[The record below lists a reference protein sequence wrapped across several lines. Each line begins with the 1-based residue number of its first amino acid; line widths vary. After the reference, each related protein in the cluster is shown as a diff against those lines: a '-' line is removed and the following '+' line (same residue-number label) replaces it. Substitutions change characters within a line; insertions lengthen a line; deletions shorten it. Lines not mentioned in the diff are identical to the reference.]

1 MTNFKGTRNDR
12 GADGS
17 RRASRTRRHFI
28 RQIRFL
34 TVTLIEP
41 ERWKVYRQAETR
53 TLASYVK
60 TAKFRAT
67 RAGGWKTQST
77 HVFHQ
82 EAKPEAN
89 QQQDGRFL
97 LHGTVRRRSRT
108 PGQDKCTLTRI
119 TSYSSYRGGL
129 RVGVIMPDLTA
140 VIRHDLD
147 RRLVVTSRICLR
159 TRSMV
164 RKNRFNLLLKK
175 RSPYVSE
182 SCAYSSWLGNPI
194 FIMPRDATICQ

>member
-1 MTNFKGTRNDR
+1 MIG
-12 GADGS
+12 GPMAAD
-17 RRASRTRRHFI
+17 ASRTRRHFI

-147 RRLVVTSRICLR
+147 RRLVVTSACAHGRWYARIVSTFFLR
-159 TRSMV
+159 RDRRTY
-164 RKNRFNLLLKK
+164 RKA
-175 RSPYVSE
+175 V
-182 SCAYSSWLGNPI
+182 PI
-194 FIMPRDATICQ
+194 LAGWVILFS